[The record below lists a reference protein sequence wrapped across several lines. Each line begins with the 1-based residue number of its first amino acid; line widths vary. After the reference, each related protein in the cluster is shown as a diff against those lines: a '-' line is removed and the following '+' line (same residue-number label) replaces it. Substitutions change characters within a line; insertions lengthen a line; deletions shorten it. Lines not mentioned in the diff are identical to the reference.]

1 MATDSGP
8 SKYKSGGRTRS
19 IINLASPGDAGVLA
33 YTFTE
38 TTAEPVTPYD
48 NSSPPS
54 AAGYNNYGQNKTLH
68 VVFMNNA
75 AGTCKFTFYLYHSFA
90 RAWGNLHTI
99 DPDAGTN
106 TLVEVTVAADED
118 QYYIIPIEGAERV
131 AVRCTTYAGGQSVHC
146 YLGVNS
152 I

>member
-1 MATDSGP
+1 MGADSGP
-8 SKYKSGGRTRS
+8 SKYKSFGRTRS
-19 IINLASPGDAGVLA
+19 IVNLASNGDAGVLA

-38 TTAEPVTPYD
+38 ATD
-48 NSSPPS
+48 PPLGTVD
-54 AAGYNNYGQNKTLH
+54 GYVNYGQNKNLH
-68 VVFMNNA
+68 VVLMNNS

-90 RAWGNLHTI
+90 NQWGNLHTI
-99 DPDAGTN
+99 DPDAGTD
-106 TLVEVTVAADED
+106 TLIEVTVAADKD

-131 AVRCTTYAGGQSVHC
+131 AVRCTTWAGSNSVTC